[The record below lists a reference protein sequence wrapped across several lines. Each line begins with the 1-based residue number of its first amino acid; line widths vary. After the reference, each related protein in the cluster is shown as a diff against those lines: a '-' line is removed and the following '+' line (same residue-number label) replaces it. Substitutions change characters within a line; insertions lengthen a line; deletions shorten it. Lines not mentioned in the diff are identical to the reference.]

1 MKDFWNDV
9 RYGIRMLGKSPAF
22 TAVAILTLA
31 VGIGANAAVFSVV
44 NSFLL
49 HPLPVRDPGR
59 LVVVANGTHDY
70 EDPHEVSNPDF
81 KDFQAQSDAFSDMT
95 AYLINFAGLSAN
107 NRSERV
113 LATYVK
119 GNYFTALGLQPA
131 LGRLFLP
138 SEGETHGADPVIVLG
153 YSYWMQRFNGDPSIV
168 GKSVNLNGQPVTVVS
183 VAPKGFFGTFFI
195 VEANVYVPLG
205 MIATSPDSA
214 KILNNRSERQLRVLA
229 HLKPGISM
237 EKARVSLQV
246 IADRLGK
253 EYSDTNKNLRMA
265 VIPETLAR
273 PEAASASMWP
283 LIASVFLGLVGL
295 VLLVTCVNV
304 TNLLLARA
312 SVRSKEIAIRVAL
325 GAGRARIF
333 RQLLTES
340 ILLAGLGGIGGAAL
354 GVWLMKLIEA
364 IRLPGDFPLR
374 TTIPLDWRVFL
385 FVASVAMAC
394 GLLAGLAPAWRAS
407 RMSLN
412 ETLRESGRSLT
423 GGAGH
428 NRIRNFLVA
437 AQAAGSLVVLIMA
450 GLFLRSLQHAE
461 KTNLGFNPDHVLNL
475 TMDVTQLGY
484 DQNRGAN
491 FYRQLGER
499 IRALPGVES
508 ASFAYSVPFGY
519 FGQWD
524 NIWKEGEEGLPEN
537 QVPRPPHNKIDK
549 DYFRTMGIEIVRG
562 RAIGGQDQSTS
573 PRVAVVNETLAR
585 KLWPGQDPIGH
596 HFRYGTAQA
605 EPVEVVGV
613 AKDSKYVWIAEDQRT
628 YFYVPLTQDY
638 STVRVLQVRAS
649 VPPEVLTR
657 SVEEQVHS
665 LDPNLP
671 VFDVMTMDAAMQG
684 GNGLFLF
691 RLAAIFAG
699 VLGGLGLLLAVSGVY
714 GVVSYGVNQRTHEIG
729 IRMALGAQQQNILR
743 LVIVQGIKLVLA
755 GLLLGIAVSA
765 GLARVLATLLVDTG
779 TLDPLAYGTASLLL
793 VAVAVLACYFPARRA
808 MRVDPLIALH
818 HE

>member
-1 MKDFWNDV
+1 MKDFWKDV
-9 RYGIRMLGKSPAF
+9 RYGIRILGKSPAF

-44 NSFLL
+44 NSFLF

-70 EDPHEVSNPDF
+70 QNPHELSNPDF

-95 AYLINFAGLSAN
+95 AYLIHFGGLSAD

-119 GNYFTALGLQPA
+119 GNYFSALGLQPT

-138 SEGETHGADPVIVLG
+138 SEGETPGKDPIIVLG
-153 YSYWMQRFNGDPSIV
+153 YAYWKQRFNGDPSIV
-168 GKSVNLNGQPVTVVS
+168 GKSVNLNGQPVTVVG

-195 VEANVYVPLG
+195 VESNVYVPLAMLG
-205 MIATSPDSA
+205 KDADSA
-214 KILNNRSERQLRVLA
+214 KILNSRSERQLRVLA
-229 HLKPGISM
+229 HLKPGITM
-237 EKARVSLQV
+237 ERARLSLQV
-246 IADRLGK
+246 IADRLDK
-253 EYSDTNKNLRMA
+253 EYPQTNKDLEMA

-273 PEAASASMWP
+273 PEASSASMWP

-312 SVRSKEIAIRVAL
+312 SVRSKELAIRAAL
-325 GAGRARIF
+325 GAGRTRIF

-364 IRLPGDFPLR
+364 IRLPGDFPMR
-374 TTIPLDWRVFL
+374 TSIPFDWRVFL
-385 FVASVAMAC
+385 FVASVALAC
-394 GLLAGLAPAWRAS
+394 GLFAGLAPAWRAS
-407 RMSLN
+407 RTSLN
-412 ETLRESGRSLT
+412 ETLSESGRSLT

-428 NRIRNFLVA
+428 NRIRNFLVV

-461 KTNLGFNPDHVLNL
+461 KMTLGFNSDHVLNL
-475 TMDVTQLGY
+475 TMDVSQLGY
-484 DQNRGAN
+484 DENRGAS

-519 FGQWD
+519 YSLWE
-524 NIWKEGEEGLPEN
+524 NVWKEGQEGMLES
-537 QVPRPPHNKIDK
+537 QVPRLPHNAIDK
-549 DYFRTMGIEIVRG
+549 DYFCTMGMEILHG
-562 RAIGGQDQSTS
+562 RAIGEQDQGTS

-585 KLWPGQDPIGH
+585 KIWPGQDPLGH
-596 HFRYGTAQA
+596 HFRYGSAQTQ
-605 EPVEVVGV
+605 PVEVVGV
-613 AKDSKYVWIAEDQRT
+613 AKDSKYVWIAESQRA
-628 YFYVPLTQDY
+628 YFYVPLTQEY
-638 STVRVLQVRAS
+638 NPVRVLQVRTT
-649 VPPEVLTR
+649 VPPAALTH
-657 SVEEQVHS
+657 SIEDQVHA

-671 VFDVMTMDAAMQG
+671 VFDVMSMETALHG
-684 GNGLFLF
+684 GNGLFMF

-714 GVVSYGVNQRTHEIG
+714 GVVSYGVNQRRHEIG

-743 LVIVQGIKLVLA
+743 LVILHGIKLVLA
-755 GLLLGIAVSA
+755 GLVLGIAASA
-765 GLARVLATLLVDTG
+765 GLARVLEALLVDTG
-779 TLDPLAYGTASLLL
+779 AFDPLAYGAASLLL
-793 VAVAVLACYFPARRA
+793 VAVAVLACYLPARRA
-808 MRVDPLIALH
+808 MRVDPLVALRY
-818 HE
+818 E